1 MMARLQRKIIKDISS
16 KLIQLMQEK
25 IILDCSIPKTS
36 DSPKKVYHTKNFEL
50 IKNEKDYLKKFKE
63 MLEKKEF
70 LCLFEDLG
78 MIQGFYELSNRGD
91 KLTKAS
97 LIFYPNP
104 GLQLDREIVDR
115 EITEKINEYSIS
127 QVYSRYLRLDFD
139 SGRSYRE
146 IHHPI
151 AHMHTGFDS
160 KCRIALDKFPFF
172 SEFLIFVL
180 FLNYPSKWKKWI
192 SQEEEINF
200 DKYMKKR
207 IKDLSENYIP
217 IDLSEC
223 EKSHYH
229 LKI

>member
-1 MMARLQRKIIKDISS
+1 MARLQRKIIKDIRS
-16 KLIQLMQEK
+16 KLIQLMQEN
-25 IILDCSIPKTS
+25 IILDCSIPKTGEC
-36 DSPKKVYHTKNFEL
+36 PKKVYHTENFQL
-50 IKNEKDYLKKFKE
+50 IKDGEKYIKNFKE
-63 MLEKKEF
+63 MLENKEF

-78 MIQGFYELSNRGD
+78 MIQGFYELSNDGE
-91 KLTKAS
+91 KLIKAS

-104 GLQLDREIVDR
+104 GLQLDEEIVDR
-115 EITEKINEYSIS
+115 EIAEKINEYSMSI
-127 QVYSRYLRLDFD
+127 VHSRYLRFDFD
-139 SGRSYRE
+139 SGDAHKE
-146 IHHPI
+146 IYHPL

-180 FLNYPSKWKKWI
+180 FLNYPSKWKKWV
-192 SQEEEINF
+192 SSEEEIDF

-207 IKDLSENYIP
+207 IKNLSENYIP
-217 IDLSEC
+217 IDLTEC